1 MTGEVKRDNINKRF
15 TLSTLPLPYSHGKR
29 GQMAI
34 QRRHRGGRVNFHFL
48 LPAQNRRKLN
58 CSVHIIETQSLNRDY
73 HHHQHFHPPPPLLP
87 SPMFVF
93 FVFPIPGG
101 RRRPG
106 GGVVASGGPALGLYV
121 SLSLSLFCVS
131 SNRHIYVCLLLYLF
145 DRSA

>member
-1 MTGEVKRDNINKRF
+1 MSLASHHQTQPTTMTGEVKRDNINKRF
-15 TLSTLPLPYSHGKR
+15 TLSLSLPLPYSHGKR

-34 QRRHRGGRVNFHFL
+34 QRRHRGGRVNSHFP

-73 HHHQHFHPPPPLLP
+73 HHHHHFHPPPPLLP

-106 GGVVASGGPALGLYV
+106 GGVVVVVPL
-121 SLSLSLFCVS
+121 
-131 SNRHIYVCLLLYLF
+131 
-145 DRSA
+145 

>member
-34 QRRHRGGRVNFHFL
+34 QRRHRGGRVNSHFL

-73 HHHQHFHPPPPLLP
+73 HHHQHFHPPPSSPLPCLSSSS
-87 SPMFVF
+87 SPFRAEEGD
-93 FVFPIPGG
+93 PG
-101 RRRPG
+101 
-106 GGVVASGGPALGLYV
+106 AEW
-121 SLSLSLFCVS
+121 
-131 SNRHIYVCLLLYLF
+131 
-145 DRSA
+145 